1 MNMKKI
7 IIKTAA
13 FATLIAGLVPAAM
26 IISMSLNP
34 L

>member
-13 FATLIAGLVPAAM
+13 FATLIAGLSACGYDNFNEP
-26 IISMSLNP
+26 
-34 L
+34 